1 MSLPRRILTFVV
13 PIAVS
18 VAPHLGAQP
27 IPFTADRWDLTNAR
41 VVEHLGR
48 QALTGSAVLR
58 DVVFHDG
65 VIEVDVAM
73 RAGARAYP
81 GVLFRIQDG
90 GVHERVYLRPHR
102 SPLYADAVQYVAAS
116 HGMDS
121 WQLYNGPGFTAPA
134 VIPTDRWVHMTLEV
148 RGGQAR
154 VFLDSTP
161 APALVVWEMDHGD
174 GSGALGL
181 STGPAEGA
189 PAAFFSNF
197 QWRAADDLDFGP
209 PPAPYA
215 PPGFLREWEVSRP
228 VPRRALDFD
237 RYPADTAG
245 AGPWTPLRALARGV
259 LDLSRVH
266 GRSLPEPEA
275 VIVRT
280 SVHAERDD
288 VRQFQLGYSDEVSLF
303 VNGRFVFAGTS
314 AYRSRD
320 PSFLGVVGSFDVVPL
335 ELRRGQNEVLALLG
349 ETSGGW
355 AIMLRDA
362 AAVLEAPG
370 LTRRWASEPV
380 LRVPESA
387 AYDPRR
393 NAIYVSNYDGYY
405 PSGGAGRQAISK
417 FSTDGAVAALEWV
430 TGLNNP
436 TGLAVAGD
444 RLYAVEG
451 RQLVEID
458 IPGATIIRRYPAEG
472 AGFLNDVAVAPDGTV
487 YVSDSRGGAIF
498 RLAGDRLEE
507 WLRSPAVAA
516 PNGLHVRDGRLIVG
530 VNGDHGLKAVD
541 LATRA
546 VTVIAT
552 LHRGILDGV
561 ASDSDGNYLVSYNEG
576 MLLRVSPAGEV
587 TTLLDLTATG
597 TNIADFDYSPSARL
611 LVVPTFLDNRV
622 ILYRL
627 E

>member
-1 MSLPRRILTFVV
+1 MSLPRRIRTVVV
-13 PIAVS
+13 PFALS
-18 VAPHLGAQP
+18 VAANAVAQP
-27 IPFTADRWDLTNAR
+27 IPFTADRWDLSTAR

-58 DVVFHDG
+58 DVVFRDG

-81 GVLFRIQDG
+81 GILFRIQDE

-134 VIPTDRWVHMTLEV
+134 VIPTDRWVHLRLEV

-154 VFLDSTP
+154 VFLDSAP
-161 APALVVWEMDHGD
+161 APALVVWELDHGE
-174 GSGALGL
+174 GAGALGL
-181 STGPAEGA
+181 NAGPAAGA
-189 PAAFFSNF
+189 PAAFFSDF
-197 QWRAADDLDFGP
+197 QWRPADGLDFGP
-209 PPAPYA
+209 PPASHA
-215 PPGFLREWEVSRP
+215 PPGFVREWEVSAP
-228 VPRRALDFD
+228 VPRRTLDFD

-245 AGPWTPLRALARGV
+245 AGPWTPLHALPRGV
-259 LDLSRVH
+259 LDISRVH

-280 SVHAERDD
+280 TLRAERDG
-288 VRQFQLGYSDEVSLF
+288 VRRFQLGYSDEVSLF

-314 AYRSRD
+314 AYGGRD
-320 PSFLGVVGSFDVVPL
+320 PSFLGVVGPFDVVPL
-335 ELRRGQNEVLALLG
+335 ELRRGENEVLALLG
-349 ETSGGW
+349 EASGGW
-355 AIMLRDA
+355 ALMLRDA

-370 LTRRWASEPV
+370 LTRRWTSEPV

-393 NAIYVSNYDGYY
+393 NAVYVSNYDGYY

-417 FSTDGAVAALEWV
+417 FSADGAVEALAWV

-436 TGLAVAGD
+436 TGLAVVGD
-444 RLYAVEG
+444 RLYAVEA
-451 RQLVEID
+451 RALVEID
-458 IPGATIIRRYPAEG
+458 IPGAAIVRRYPAEG
-472 AGFLNDVAVAPDGTV
+472 AAFLNDVAVAPDGAV

-507 WLRSPAVAA
+507 WLRTPAVSA
-516 PNGLHVRDGRLIVG
+516 PNGIHVRDGRLIVG
-530 VNGDHGLKAVD
+530 VNGDHALKAVD

-552 LHRGILDGV
+552 LHRGIIDGV
-561 ASDSDGNYLVSYNEG
+561 SSDADGRYLVSYNEG

-597 TNIADFDYSPSARL
+597 TNIADFDYAPSAHL
-611 LVVPTFLDNRV
+611 LVFPTFLDNRV